1 MGEPIRAALEKAAC
15 AMCICEGECFET
27 RHGMM
32 NGPCEKQIEKVTA
45 VVNAF
50 IWALPPLLTWQIGA
64 HHLKQVARIEELEE
78 KLEAA
83 ARILHKAGEQFTAD
97 GKQDWAQR
105 CFNAHDAALGTSSEQ
120 R

>member
-32 NGPCEKQIEKVTA
+32 NGPCEKQIEKAAT

-50 IWALPPLLTWQIGA
+50 IFALPPLLTWEIGA
-64 HHLKQVARIEELEE
+64 HHLKQVARIEELERV
-78 KLEAA
+78 LRDLMLPQTPASFAGSMRA
-83 ARILHKAGEQFTAD
+83 ARL
-97 GKQDWAQR
+97 
-105 CFNAHDAALGTSSEQ
+105 ALGTSGEQ